1 MTKVSLNGKI
11 LTIELR
17 LQEPAVSA
25 SGKSMV
31 IATTRGQ
38 INTGIEYKGADILV
52 VANAY
57 IRRDDSSAPEPAVR
71 RKGQKEAKS
80 GQQSS

>member
-1 MTKVSLNGKI
+1 MAKVRLNGKI
-11 LTIELR
+11 LTIELQ
-17 LQEPAVSA
+17 LQEPTISA

-38 INTGIEYKGADILV
+38 INTGIEYEGSDILL

-57 IRRDDSSAPEPAVR
+57 ISRPKGAGAREVKRGSRDQPNS
-71 RKGQKEAKS
+71 
-80 GQQSS
+80 

>member
-1 MTKVSLNGKI
+1 MTKVRLNGKI

-17 LQEPAVSA
+17 LQEPALSA

-31 IATTRGQ
+31 VASTRGQ
-38 INTGIEYKGADILV
+38 INTGIEYKGSDILV

-57 IRRDDSSAPEPAVR
+57 IRRDDSSAPELTVR
-71 RKGQKEAKS
+71 RKGQKDAKS
-80 GQQSS
+80 TPEAS

>member
-1 MTKVSLNGKI
+1 MAKVRLNGKI
-11 LTIELR
+11 LTIELQ
-17 LQEPAVSA
+17 LQEPTISA

-38 INTGIEYKGADILV
+38 INTGIEYKGADILI

-57 IRRDDSSAPEPAVR
+57 IRRDDSSTPEPAVR
-71 RKGQKEAKS
+71 RKGQKEPKS
-80 GQQSS
+80 GQESS